1 MEKKNEKKIQTGVIR
16 VLLLTVL
23 LALGGWVYQQ
33 NVANN
38 ETLTAS
44 IQITENLLDR
54 QIAIT
59 RGYAQKL
66 ALLQENFNKTETLL
80 KTVQDENRKLNDQ
93 LALLSNV
100 QDLQAT
106 VDRLKTENG
115 EILAEV
121 RDLRQQVALESR
133 NITDIAKGQELIHK
147 FKDRIRSVK
156 VRIKELQNDAYI
168 QKVAAQREKDRM
180 GLMLGNNGFL
190 TRNGEQTAAD
200 FNATPAMANKD
211 IQVNVTIVK

>member
-1 MEKKNEKKIQTGVIR
+1 MEKKSEKKNQVVVFR

-23 LALGGWVYQQ
+23 LGLGFWVYQQ

-38 ETLTAS
+38 ETLEVS
-44 IQITENLLDR
+44 IQMTEGLLDR

-80 KTVQDENRKLNDQ
+80 KSVQDENRKLNEQ
-93 LALLSNV
+93 IALLSHV
-100 QDLQAT
+100 QDLQDT
-106 VDRLKTENG
+106 VSRLKSENG
-115 EILAEV
+115 QILAEIK
-121 RDLRQQVALESR
+121 DLRQQVTFESR
-133 NITDIAKGQELIHK
+133 NLMDIAKGQELIRN

-168 QKVAAQREKDRM
+168 QKVAAQKEQDRM

-190 TRNGEQTAAD
+190 TRDGQQTAAD
-200 FNATPAMANKD
+200 FKVPNQERPD
-211 IQVNVTIVK
+211 VQVSVTIVK